1 MDAPQPGG
9 LGGTF
14 GGNPL
19 SCVAALAVL
28 DAFENENENLSSRA
42 SELGNRFQRRALDW
56 QRRWPMIG
64 DVRGLGAMQ
73 AVELVLSAETRLP
86 APDETKQI
94 VQYCYEHGLII
105 LSSGSYSNVIR
116 VLMPLVITD
125 AQMDEALA
133 VLESALQ
140 TVYEKKEAAVQPV

>member
-1 MDAPQPGG
+1 
-9 LGGTF
+9 
-14 GGNPL
+14 
-19 SCVAALAVL
+19 
-28 DAFENENENLSSRA
+28 
-42 SELGNRFQRRALDW
+42 
-56 QRRWPMIG
+56 MIG

-73 AVELVLSAETRLP
+73 AMELVQSADTRMP

-105 LSSGSYSNVIR
+105 LAAGSYSNVIR
-116 VLMPLVITD
+116 ALMPLVITD

-140 TVYEKKEAAVQPV
+140 TVCERKEAAVQPV